1 MSFTL
6 QVITDKKASYPL
18 FNVVEDSTSIT
29 VDASFTISRITSLI
43 GTACIAEY
51 LVTINGKQGAA
62 NTFEFTYSGSGN
74 PLDEAETALKASL
87 SS

>member
-6 QVITDKKASYPL
+6 QVTTDKKSSYPL
-18 FNVVEDSTSIT
+18 FNVVEDSISIT
-29 VDASFTISRITSLI
+29 VDATFTISKISSLV
-43 GTACIAEY
+43 GNTCIAEY

-74 PLDEAETALKASL
+74 PLDEAEVALKASL